1 MKQLGFRSQLLL
13 GAVLP
18 ALVMVALLEYVF
30 LLRYQRDI
38 ETTFFERG
46 RAVVHQLGVATEFA
60 LFTGSFATINLLAA
74 GVRQS
79 EKDIVAVHVFDR
91 AGYRI
96 AGDGATAPK
105 LLPLGDELQVSSDTS
120 HVIIQGPIRQA
131 ALALDTGPWGAPASA
146 TELSVSG
153 GVIGYITVEISRD
166 DLKQRRDEMLRI
178 TVMILFGGLL
188 FAGWISMRIAH
199 DVMSRLEQ
207 TQRALQQE
215 KEKAELLARTDALT
229 GLANRRAFDEA
240 MQHEMRR
247 AERYGTPLALVMA
260 DLDHFKMI
268 NDRFGHHVGDQVIKD
283 FSQTLRSAVRDIDL
297 VGRWGGEEFV
307 VLMPG
312 TTLAEAQQAAERMR
326 LAAASQPTRAGDTCC
341 GYTAS
346 FGVAALSPTVHNLMG
361 VADAALY
368 RAKENGRNR
377 VEAGA

>member
-1 MKQLGFRSQLLL
+1 VRKLGFRSQLLL

-96 AGDGATAPK
+96 AGDGTTVPK

-131 ALALDTGPWGAPASA
+131 ALALDAGPWGAPATA

-207 TQRALQQE
+207 AQRALQQE
-215 KEKAELLARTDALT
+215 KEKAELLACTDALT

-247 AERYGTPLALVMA
+247 AERYGTPLALVIA
-260 DLDHFKMI
+260 DLDYFKTI